1 MLLEFS
7 TFPIGSGES
16 LSKDVAGVIDIIEKS
31 GLPHKTHAMGTV
43 VEGEWNE
50 LMELVRK
57 CHFALAENHNRVTT
71 RIVIDD
77 RKGASGRIN
86 GKIDSIESHLGREIN
101 K

>member
-16 LSKDVAGVIDIIEKS
+16 LSKDVARVIDIIEKS

-43 VEGEWNE
+43 VEGEWDD
-50 LMELVRK
+50 LLSLVK
-57 CHFALAENHNRVTT
+57 MCHFALADEHNRVET

-77 RKGASGRIN
+77 RRDASGRIK
-86 GKIDSIESHLGREIN
+86 GKIDSIEGHLGREIN

>member
-31 GLPHKTHAMGTV
+31 GLVHKTHAMGTV
-43 VEGEWNE
+43 VEGEWDD
-50 LMELVRK
+50 LMELVKR
-57 CHFALAENHNRVTT
+57 CHFALAANHNRVET

-77 RKGASGRIN
+77 RKGASGRIK
-86 GKIDSIESHLGREIN
+86 GKIDSIERHLDREIE

>member
-7 TFPIGSGES
+7 TYPIGSGES
-16 LSKDVAGVIDIIEKS
+16 LSKDVASVIDIIEKS

-43 VEGEWNE
+43 VEGDWDE
-50 LMELVRK
+50 LMDLVKR
-57 CHFALAENHNRVTT
+57 CHYALAENHNRVTT

-77 RKGASGRIN
+77 RKGASGRIE
-86 GKIDSIESHLGREIN
+86 GKIDSIERHLGREIN

>member
-16 LSKDVAGVIDIIEKS
+16 LSKDVAGVIEIIEKS

-43 VEGEWNE
+43 VEGGWDD
-50 LMELVRK
+50 LLGLVKK
-57 CHFALAENHNRVTT
+57 CHFALAEKHGRVET

-77 RKGASGRIN
+77 RRGAEGRLA
-86 GKIDSIESHLGREIN
+86 GKIESIEGHLGREIR